1 MIVLRCISFAIGSL
15 ILTGAPFLLLPEA
28 PQRPSGVLEV
38 LVSCGIIAL
47 TAAGFLIVG
56 VAGNHMKR
64 SLRTRLLGGILLSVP
79 IAASF
84 AILFIDNVPED
95 AWMIGPLTCSATFLF
110 ITFVYPR
117 KRSKLHRRMR
127 PRDPAATL
135 TEA

>member
-28 PQRPSGVLEV
+28 PQRPGGVLEV
-38 LVSCGIIAL
+38 LAGCGVIAL
-47 TAAGFLIVG
+47 MAAGFLLVG

-64 SLRTRLLGGILLSVP
+64 SLRTRLLGGMLLLVP

-117 KRSKLHRRMR
+117 KRSQMHRRMR
-127 PRDPAATL
+127 PRDPVAPL